1 MSEFEMAELALKR
14 QMMILTKLSKNGGEA
29 EAETL
34 YNLMGQEFKNIDRF
48 NAAIKF
54 ALCMRRIARKTVRGK
69 PISYMMTT
77 VGLNDLKKYGV
88 TE

>member
-1 MSEFEMAELALKR
+1 MPFEFDKKSYHLWFVHR
-14 QMMILTKLSKNGGEA
+14 QPKL
-29 EAETL
+29 
-34 YNLMGQEFKNIDRF
+34 QEFKNIDRF

-69 PISYMMTT
+69 PTSYMMTT